1 MSIKSLLPAA
11 AAVAVAALALT
22 GCTQNNAAPAESSS
36 SSAAPAE
43 SSSSS
48 AAPAASAPAGS
59 ADSSATPAP
68 AAPSAGAADASAPI
82 TFDESNQHL
91 TIPAGVTKVI
101 VNGSNNAIEGG
112 SVADITVNGSNND
125 IHVEALTATAAF
137 TGSNNTI
144 TFEKAT
150 NFKVTSDT
158 GANNTIEGVE

>member
-1 MSIKSLLPAA
+1 MSIKPLLPAA

-36 SSAAPAE
+36 SSAAPA
-43 SSSSS
+43 
-48 AAPAASAPAGS
+48 ASAPASS

-68 AAPSAGAADASAPI
+68 AAPSATAPSTGATDTSAPI
-82 TFDESNQHL
+82 TFDESNQYL

-125 IHVEALTATAAF
+125 IHVEVLTATAAF

>member
-1 MSIKSLLPAA
+1 MSIKPLLHAA

-22 GCTQNNAAPAESSS
+22 GCTQNNV
-36 SSAAPAE
+36 APAE

-48 AAPAASAPAGS
+48 AAPAASAPTSSAPAGS
-59 ADSSATPAP
+59 ADASATPAP
-68 AAPSAGAADASAPI
+68 AAPSAGAADTSAPI

-91 TIPAGVTKVI
+91 TIPTGVTKVI

>member
-1 MSIKSLLPAA
+1 MSIKPLLPAA
-11 AAVAVAALALT
+11 AAVAVAALALV

-36 SSAAPAE
+36 SSAAPA
-43 SSSSS
+43 
-48 AAPAASAPAGS
+48 ASAPASS

-68 AAPSAGAADASAPI
+68 AAPSATAPSTGATDTSAPI
-82 TFDESNQHL
+82 TFDESNQYL

-144 TFEKAT
+144 MFEKAT

>member
-22 GCTQNNAAPAESSS
+22 GCTQTNAAPAESSS
-36 SSAAPAE
+36 SSAAPA
-43 SSSSS
+43 
-48 AAPAASAPAGS
+48 GS
-59 ADSSATPAP
+59 ADSSAAPAP
-68 AAPSAGAADASAPI
+68 ATPSAGAADTSAPI

>member
-1 MSIKSLLPAA
+1 MSIKPLLPAA

-36 SSAAPAE
+36 SPAAPA
-43 SSSSS
+43 
-48 AAPAASAPAGS
+48 
-59 ADSSATPAP
+59 
-68 AAPSAGAADASAPI
+68 ASAPI
-82 TFDESNQHL
+82 TFDESNQYL

>member
-1 MSIKSLLPAA
+1 MSIKSLLPAT

-68 AAPSAGAADASAPI
+68 AAPSAGAADTSAPI

>member
-68 AAPSAGAADASAPI
+68 AAPSAGAADTSAPI

>member
-1 MSIKSLLPAA
+1 MSIKPLLPAA

-36 SSAAPAE
+36 SSAAPA
-43 SSSSS
+43 
-48 AAPAASAPAGS
+48 ASAPASS

-68 AAPSAGAADASAPI
+68 AAPSATAPSPGATDTSAPI
-82 TFDESNQHL
+82 TFDESNQYL

>member
-1 MSIKSLLPAA
+1 MSIKPLLPAA

-36 SSAAPAE
+36 SSAAPA
-43 SSSSS
+43 
-48 AAPAASAPAGS
+48 
-59 ADSSATPAP
+59 
-68 AAPSAGAADASAPI
+68 ASAPI

-91 TIPAGVTKVI
+91 TIPAGITRVI

>member
-1 MSIKSLLPAA
+1 
-11 AAVAVAALALT
+11 VAVAALALT

-36 SSAAPAE
+36 SSAAPA
-43 SSSSS
+43 
-48 AAPAASAPAGS
+48 ASAPAGS
-59 ADSSATPAP
+59 ADSSATSAPAAP
-68 AAPSAGAADASAPI
+68 SAAAPSAGAADTSAPI

>member
-36 SSAAPAE
+36 SSAAPAA
-43 SSSSS
+43 S
-48 AAPAASAPAGS
+48 APASSAPAGS
-59 ADSSATPAP
+59 ADSSATSAP
-68 AAPSAGAADASAPI
+68 AAPSAGAADTSAPI
-82 TFDESNQHL
+82 TFDESDQHL
-91 TIPAGVTKVI
+91 TIPTGVTKVI

-158 GANNTIEGVE
+158 GANTTIEGVE

>member
-36 SSAAPAE
+36 SSAAPA
-43 SSSSS
+43 
-48 AAPAASAPAGS
+48 ASAPASS

-68 AAPSAGAADASAPI
+68 AAPSATAPSTGATDTSAPI
-82 TFDESNQHL
+82 TFDESNQYL

-137 TGSNNTI
+137 TGSNNTL

>member
-1 MSIKSLLPAA
+1 MSIKSILPLAA
-11 AAVAVAALALT
+11 TAAVAALALT
-22 GCTQNNAAPAESSS
+22 GCTQNNAAPAD
-36 SSAAPAE
+36 SSATQAPV
-43 SSSSS
+43 
-48 AAPAASAPAGS
+48 ASAPAGS
-59 ADSSATPAP
+59 GEASATQAPVAPPATPSSATAQDNS
-68 AAPSAGAADASAPI
+68 SAL

-91 TIPAGVTKVI
+91 TIPTGITKVI
-101 VNGSNNAIEGG
+101 VNGSNNAIEGS

-150 NFKVTSDT
+150 NFKVTSDI

>member
-1 MSIKSLLPAA
+1 MSLKSFLPAA
-11 AAVAVAALALT
+11 AALAVATVALT
-22 GCTQNNAAPAESSS
+22 GCSQNNAAPAESSS
-36 SSAAPAE
+36 SSAAP
-43 SSSSS
+43 S
-48 AAPAASAPAGS
+48 ASAPASSAPAGS
-59 ADSSATPAP
+59 ADSSATSAP
-68 AAPSAGAADASAPI
+68 AAPSAGAADTSAPI

-91 TIPAGVTKVI
+91 TIPTGVTKVI

>member
-1 MSIKSLLPAA
+1 MSIKSFLPAA

-36 SSAAPAE
+36 SAPA
-43 SSSSS
+43 SS
-48 AAPAASAPAGS
+48 APVGS
-59 ADSSATPAP
+59 ADASATPAP
-68 AAPSAGAADASAPI
+68 AAPSAGAADTSAPI

-91 TIPAGVTKVI
+91 TIPTGITKVI
-101 VNGSNNAIEGG
+101 VNGSNHAIEGS

-137 TGSNNTI
+137 TGSTNTT

>member
-36 SSAAPAE
+36 SSAAP
-43 SSSSS
+43 
-48 AAPAASAPAGS
+48 
-59 ADSSATPAP
+59 
-68 AAPSAGAADASAPI
+68 SAGAADTSAPI

-112 SVADITVNGSNND
+112 AVADITVNGSNND

>member
-36 SSAAPAE
+36 SSAAPAA
-43 SSSSS
+43 S
-48 AAPAASAPAGS
+48 APASSAPAGS
-59 ADSSATPAP
+59 ADSSATSAP
-68 AAPSAGAADASAPI
+68 AAPSAGAADTSAPI

-91 TIPAGVTKVI
+91 TIPTGVTKVI

-150 NFKVTSDT
+150 NFKGSSELSV
-158 GANNTIEGVE
+158 GGGI

>member
-1 MSIKSLLPAA
+1 MSIKSILPLAA
-11 AAVAVAALALT
+11 TAAVATLALT

-36 SSAAPAE
+36 SSAAPAA
-43 SSSSS
+43 S
-48 AAPAASAPAGS
+48 APASSAPAGS

-68 AAPSAGAADASAPI
+68 AAPSAAAPSAGAADTSAPI

-101 VNGSNNAIEGG
+101 VNGSNNAIEGS

>member
-36 SSAAPAE
+36 SSAAPA
-43 SSSSS
+43 S
-48 AAPAASAPAGS
+48 SAPAGS

-68 AAPSAGAADASAPI
+68 AAPSATAPSTGATDTSAPI

-91 TIPAGVTKVI
+91 TIPTGVTKVI

>member
-22 GCTQNNAAPAESSS
+22 GCTQNNAAPAD
-36 SSAAPAE
+36 

-48 AAPAASAPAGS
+48 AAPAASAPASSAPAGS
-59 ADSSATPAP
+59 ADSSATSAP
-68 AAPSAGAADASAPI
+68 AAPSAGAADTSAPI

-125 IHVEALTATAAF
+125 IHVEARQCHR
-137 TGSNNTI
+137 
-144 TFEKAT
+144 
-150 NFKVTSDT
+150 V
-158 GANNTIEGVE
+158 